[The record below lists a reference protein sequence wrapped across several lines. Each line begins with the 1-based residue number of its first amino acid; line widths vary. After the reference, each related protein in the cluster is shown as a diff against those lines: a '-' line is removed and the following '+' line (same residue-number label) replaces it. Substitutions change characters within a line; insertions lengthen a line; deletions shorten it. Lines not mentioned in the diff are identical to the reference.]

1 MRCVYCGTIYSEGYM
16 YKSGKI
22 RMNKKT
28 LFFVI
33 TVISIMAVSHAS
45 WAQKCP
51 IPEYD
56 DVIPFCTN
64 DNELGITYPADTTDM
79 NVDFWGDVSIGCLGS
94 TPSPA
99 WFTMQIAEDGPLFI
113 EMSHSEA
120 KDIDFACFGP
130 FEGDS
135 KIDMLKK
142 VCSASAIYL
151 QLETPLMMTGDS
163 FPEDCTYSPEFE
175 AINDSVYK
183 YQSLTDSV
191 FNEILDLEDRYE
203 REEITFEEY
212 NRTLQEQMALYYLY
226 DSLITPF
233 MSLDP
238 RYYDISSNCFRS
250 KWDQFP
256 NGYVVDCSYSP
267 NAREICHIEDAKRGE
282 WYILLV
288 TNFSQEPGT
297 ISFSNVGQSASTNCD
312 IIVDASVNDVCEGG
326 DISFYVN
333 NAPKNATFVWTGPN
347 GFYSTDKN
355 PIIPDASKE
364 HEGTYSVQMRA
375 NGIYS
380 PVVPLEVK
388 VNPIRHADTTV
399 TIKRGEAFLIGGD
412 ALTDEGTY
420 SYRLTTQSGCDSIVT
435 LHLNVTL
442 LDMTSNGPLCEKET
456 LVLSVEGG
464 SPDAVFSW
472 TTPRGSVLNG
482 SSITIPGVTRYDGGQ
497 YQLTMSANGNVEN
510 VGSIDVV
517 VRPFYI
523 VQMDT
528 VLRSGETITLGT
540 QNIVADGMY
549 TETLKTQSGCDSI
562 VTLFVTEVGKNSFCN
577 APLCVG
583 GTLTMSVSDFYPESS
598 LHWYGPNNFT
608 QDGGL
613 EVTIADVK
621 ASDAGEY
628 VVKTDMFMGTTG
640 EMLEYFRIPVE
651 IYDKI
656 EVDTTVTILT
666 GQSYSFGSNQLT
678 TAGVYTETF
687 LSARGCDSIVHLTL
701 KEETPSATISNNG
714 PVCEDETLSITVVSN
729 HYPESSLHWFG
740 PNNFTRD
747 GGFELTINGAKASDA
762 GEYIV
767 KTDMFQGQTGDLQEI
782 ARTVVE
788 VYGKTEVDTTVTIL
802 TGQSYSFGSSQ
813 LTTAGVY
820 TETFLS
826 AQGCDSIV
834 HLTLKEETPSATI
847 SNNGPVC
854 EDEVLS
860 IVVTSNDYLE
870 SSLHWSGPNGF
881 TQDGVAEITINGAKV
896 GDAGE
901 YIVKTDMF
909 QGQTGNLQEI
919 ARTVVEVYGKTEVD
933 TTVTILTGQSYIFG
947 SNQLTTAGTYTETF
961 LSAQGCDSIVHLT
974 LREETPEATVSDNGP
989 VCEGDVLSII
999 VASKHYPES
1008 SLHWFGPNNF
1018 TRDGGFE
1025 LTINGAKA
1033 SDAGEYI
1040 VKTDLFQ
1047 ETTGDLQEVVR
1058 TAVEVFNKIDVDT
1071 TVTIFTGESFLFG
1084 STQLTDGGTYTE
1096 TFPSAQGCDST
1107 VHLTLRVETP
1117 SATISNNGPICED
1130 ETLSIVVTSNDYP
1143 ESSLH
1148 WSGPNGFTQ
1157 DGGFELT
1164 INGAK
1169 ASDAGEYIVK
1179 TDMFQGET
1187 GELKVVARTVVD
1199 VFSKNSIDTTVSIL
1213 EGESYTFG
1221 SNQLTTE
1228 GTYTETYS
1236 SVHGCDSTVRLTLR
1250 VEELNVTISDNGPL
1264 CEGEL
1269 LALSAQ
1275 DIPDRVQVQWIG
1287 PKGFVSNDPDVTIT
1301 NVSARDSGTYQ
1312 LVLSVM
1318 DKSLDTLS
1326 THVDVYT
1333 KDKVTLLDSMRGES
1347 YMFGDMLI
1355 EKPGVYTL
1363 SFQNEH
1369 GCDSVVTLHLSWV
1382 MDTFQIIPDPYF
1394 TPNGDGVRDSWYIEN
1409 IAKYPSTVKIFD
1421 RYGKLV
1427 RLYEMYEN
1435 ESGWD
1440 GKDENGKDVPATDY
1454 WYLICNR
1461 YQDNVFVGHVT
1472 VLR

>member
-1 MRCVYCGTIYSEGYM
+1 MR
-16 YKSGKI
+16 
-22 RMNKKT
+22 KKT
-28 LFFVI
+28 FSLVFA
-33 TVISIMAVSHAS
+33 VISILTVSRAS
-45 WAQKCP
+45 WAQQCP
-51 IPEYD
+51 IPDFD
-56 DVIPFCTN
+56 DVIAFCTQ
-64 DNELGITYPADTTDM
+64 DNEYGITYPADTTSL
-79 NVDFWGDVSIGCLGS
+79 NVDFWGTNALGCLGS

-99 WFTMQIAEDGPLFI
+99 WFAMQIAEDGPIYI
-113 EMSHSEA
+113 ELSHSESQ
-120 KDIDFACFGP
+120 DIDFACFGP
-130 FEGDS
+130 FEGTS

-142 VCSASAIYL
+142 VCSASEYYM
-151 QLETPLMMTGDS
+151 QLETPWLSGGDQ
-163 FPEDCTYSPEFE
+163 FPSDCTYSPEFE
-175 AINDSVYK
+175 AINDSIQK
-183 YQSLTDSV
+183 YQ
-191 FNEILDLEDRYE
+191 DLIDETFVKMDELEQLYYDDQ
-203 REEITFEEY
+203 ITYEEY
-212 NRTLQEQMALYYLY
+212 DQMVLTQIDLYYLY
-226 DSLITPF
+226 DSLVSPF
-233 MSLDP
+233 LSLDP
-238 RYYDISSNCFRS
+238 RYYDITSNCFRS

-256 NGYVVDCSYSP
+256 NGHVVDCSYST
-267 NAREICHIEDAKRGE
+267 NAREICHIENAKKDE

-288 TNFSQEPGT
+288 TNFSQVEGT
-297 ISFSNVGQSASTNCD
+297 ISFSNVGQSVPTNCD
-312 IIVDASVNDVCEGG
+312 IIIDASVNDVCEGG

-355 PIIPDASKE
+355 PVIPDASKE
-364 HEGTYSVQMRA
+364 HEGTYTVQMCA

-388 VNPIRHADTTV
+388 VNPIRHVDTTV
-399 TIKRGEAFLIGGD
+399 TIKRGESFLIGGD

-420 SYRLTTQSGCDSIVT
+420 SYQLTTKEGCDSLVT

-482 SSITIPGVTRYDGGQ
+482 SSISIPDVTRYDGGQ

-517 VRPFYI
+517 VHPFYI

-549 TETLKTQSGCDSI
+549 TETLKTLSGCDSI

-628 VVKTDMFMGTTG
+628 VVKTDVFLSTTG

-666 GQSYSFGSNQLT
+666 GQSYVFGSKQLTAEGTYTETFSSAHGCDSTVRLTLQVLDPSAAISANGPLCEGDTLVISLASCNVPSSELLWSGPNNFTQDGGLELTIKGVKASDAGEYIVKSKLALGPTTNLQEIARTVVEVYGKVEVDTTVTILTGQSYTFGSNQLT
-678 TAGVYTETF
+678 TAGTYTETF
-687 LSARGCDSIVHLTL
+687 LSAQGCDSVVHLTL
-701 KEETPSATISNNG
+701 KEENPDASISNNG

-740 PNNFTRD
+740 PNNFTQD
-747 GGFELTINGAKASDA
+747 GGFELTINGAKTSDA

-767 KTDMFQGQTGDLQEI
+767 KTDLFQGVTGELQEV

-802 TGQSYSFGSSQ
+802 TGQSY
-813 LTTAGVY
+813 T
-820 TETFLS
+820 
-826 AQGCDSIV
+826 
-834 HLTLKEETPSATI
+834 
-847 SNNGPVC
+847 
-854 EDEVLS
+854 
-860 IVVTSNDYLE
+860 
-870 SSLHWSGPNGF
+870 
-881 TQDGVAEITINGAKV
+881 
-896 GDAGE
+896 
-901 YIVKTDMF
+901 
-909 QGQTGNLQEI
+909 
-919 ARTVVEVYGKTEVD
+919 
-933 TTVTILTGQSYIFG
+933 FG
-947 SNQLTTAGTYTETF
+947 SNQLTTAGTYTEKF
-961 LSAQGCDSIVHLT
+961 LSAHGCDSVVHLT
-974 LREETPEATVSDNGP
+974 LLEETPEATISNNGP

-1058 TAVEVFNKIDVDT
+1058 TVVEVFNKIDVDT
-1071 TVTIFTGESFLFG
+1071 TATILTGESYLFG
-1084 STQLTDGGTYTE
+1084 STQLTAGGTYTE
-1096 TFPSAQGCDST
+1096 TFLSAQGCDST
-1107 VHLTLRVETP
+1107 VHLTLKEETP
-1117 SATISNNGPICED
+1117 SATISNNGPLCED
-1130 ETLSIVVTSNDYP
+1130 ETLSIVVTSDDYP
-1143 ESSLH
+1143 ESTLH
-1148 WSGPNGFTQ
+1148 WFGPNNFTQ
-1157 DGGFELT
+1157 DGGFEVT

-1179 TDMFQGET
+1179 TDMFQGE
-1187 GELKVVARTVVD
+1187 LKEVVRTKVD
-1199 VFSKNSIDTTVSIL
+1199 IYSKSDIDTTISIL
-1213 EGESYTFG
+1213 RGESYPFG

-1228 GTYTETYS
+1228 GTYTETFS
-1236 SVHGCDSTVRLTLR
+1236 SEHGCDSTVRLALR

-1264 CEGEL
+1264 CEGEAL
-1269 LALSAQ
+1269 SLSAQ
-1275 DIPDRVQVQWIG
+1275 EIPERVQVQWIG

-1312 LVLSVM
+1312 LVVSVM
-1318 DKSLDTLS
+1318 DKSLDTFS

-1333 KDKVTLLDSMRGES
+1333 KDKVTLLDSMSGDS

-1421 RYGKLV
+1421 RYGKII

-1435 ESGWD
+1435 ENGWD
-1440 GKDENGKDVPATDY
+1440 GKDENGKDVPASDY
-1454 WYLICNR
+1454 WYLINNS
-1461 YQDNVFVGHVT
+1461 YQDTVFVGHVT

>member
-151 QLETPLMMTGDS
+151 QLETPLKMTGDS

-267 NAREICHIEDAKRGE
+267 NSREICHIEDAKRGE

-364 HEGTYSVQMRA
+364 HEGTYSVQMCA

-482 SSITIPGVTRYDGGQ
+482 SSISIPDVTKYDGGQ

-628 VVKTDMFMGTTG
+628 VVKTDVFMGTTG

-854 EDEVLS
+854 EDEV
-860 IVVTSNDYLE
+860 
-870 SSLHWSGPNGF
+870 
-881 TQDGVAEITINGAKV
+881 
-896 GDAGE
+896 
-901 YIVKTDMF
+901 
-909 QGQTGNLQEI
+909 
-919 ARTVVEVYGKTEVD
+919 
-933 TTVTILTGQSYIFG
+933 
-947 SNQLTTAGTYTETF
+947 
-961 LSAQGCDSIVHLT
+961 
-974 LREETPEATVSDNGP
+974 
-989 VCEGDVLSII
+989 
-999 VASKHYPES
+999 
-1008 SLHWFGPNNF
+1008 
-1018 TRDGGFE
+1018 
-1025 LTINGAKA
+1025 
-1033 SDAGEYI
+1033 
-1040 VKTDLFQ
+1040 
-1047 ETTGDLQEVVR
+1047 
-1058 TAVEVFNKIDVDT
+1058 
-1071 TVTIFTGESFLFG
+1071 
-1084 STQLTDGGTYTE
+1084 
-1096 TFPSAQGCDST
+1096 
-1107 VHLTLRVETP
+1107 
-1117 SATISNNGPICED
+1117 
-1130 ETLSIVVTSNDYP
+1130 LSIVVTSNDYP